1 MDFAPIWEPRMCR
14 FRYSSIVTDQLEHGL
29 ALGFLPFA
37 SPPAYN
43 ERAPQTKANYS
54 STDWWG
60 LFNRLENDLGDFD
73 ADLSRDGK
81 LFRKRFRLP
90 FSKFYEIYETVR
102 DEEWFGVQKESKRIV
117 PLSMK
122 MMGSFRLLGR
132 NLVYDDITEISTIK
146 EETMRVFFGDF
157 VDQFSKRYYE
167 EWMQQPAT
175 AADILANESVYR
187 ANG

>member
-1 MDFAPIWEPRMCR
+1 L
-14 FRYSSIVTDQLEHGL
+14 T
-29 ALGFLPFA
+29 
-37 SPPAYN
+37 SPPAYV
-43 ERAPQTKANYS
+43 ERAPQTKANYR
-54 STDWWG
+54 STDWWQ

-73 ADLSRDGK
+73 SDLSKDGK

-90 FSKFYEIYETVR
+90 FSEFYNIYETAR
-102 DEEWFGVQKESKRIV
+102 DEEWFGVPKESKRIV

-122 MMGSFRLLGR
+122 MMGTFRLMGR

-146 EETMRVFFGDF
+146 EEVMRVFFGDF
-157 VDQFSKRYYE
+157 VDVFSKRYYQQ
-167 EWMQQPAT
+167 WMQQPET